1 MEREHIQISYISD
14 DIFIFITN
22 TRDVVIEFKCK
33 SKIRIINP
41 SIKQFLWVLNYS
53 SCSLH
58 ESLRSIFGDILRM
71 EPDCGV
77 FSKERTKFRF
87 FLSSVNS
94 DFPSKRLYEINDLI
108 DKLWSNYAGMND
120 LELLKILSRSLYK
133 IANVIPL
140 SYF

>member
-1 MEREHIQISYISD
+1 
-14 DIFIFITN
+14 
-22 TRDVVIEFKCK
+22 
-33 SKIRIINP
+33 
-41 SIKQFLWVLNYS
+41 
-53 SCSLH
+53 
-58 ESLRSIFGDILRM
+58 M

-94 DFPSKRLYEINDLI
+94 DFPSKRLYEINNLI
-108 DKLWSNYAGMND
+108 DKLWSNYVGMND
-120 LELLKILSRSLYK
+120 LELLKILSSSLYK